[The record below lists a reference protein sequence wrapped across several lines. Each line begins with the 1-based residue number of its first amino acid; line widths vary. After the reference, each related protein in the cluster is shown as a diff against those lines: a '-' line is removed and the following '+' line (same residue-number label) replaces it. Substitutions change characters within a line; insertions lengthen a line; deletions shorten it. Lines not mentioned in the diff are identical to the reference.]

1 MGSWVRGW
9 LHCAGEAAKIMRLVF
24 LGAPGVGKGTQADKA
39 AVYYRIRKIS
49 TGDLL
54 REAVRIQSPLG
65 CEAKEH
71 MDQGRLVPDSVVIG
85 LVLERL
91 ADPSCASGFILDGFP
106 RTVPQA
112 DALGKVLVE
121 RSLPLDRVINFRVS
135 REEIVKRL
143 CGRRSCPKCQAT
155 YHLEFAPSKN
165 GGLCER
171 CGEALIQRSD
181 DQREAIEMRLRVYE
195 EQTAPLIDFYE
206 KRQLLSHLNGA
217 EAVDVVQHNLL
228 KILATPQ
235 TA

>member
-1 MGSWVRGW
+1 
-9 LHCAGEAAKIMRLVF
+9 MRLVF

-39 AVYYRIRKIS
+39 AVQYRIRKIS

-54 REAVRIQSPLG
+54 REAVRNKSPLG
-65 CEAKEH
+65 LEAKEH

-85 LVLERL
+85 LVREKL
-91 ADPSCASGFILDGFP
+91 ADPSHANGFILDGFP

-112 DALGKVLVE
+112 EALGKVLVE
-121 RSLPLDRVINFRVS
+121 RGIQLDRVINFMVS

-143 CGRRSCPKCQAT
+143 SGRRSCSKCQAT

-165 GGLCER
+165 GSLCER
-171 CGEALIQRSD
+171 CGETLVQRSD
-181 DQREAIEMRLRVYE
+181 DQREAIETRLRVYE

-206 KRQLLSHLNGA
+206 KQRLLSHLNGA
-217 EAVDVVQHNLL
+217 EAVEAVYHNLVKVL
-228 KILATPQ
+228 VTPQ

>member
-1 MGSWVRGW
+1 
-9 LHCAGEAAKIMRLVF
+9 MRLVF
-24 LGAPGVGKGTQADKA
+24 LGAPGVGKGTQADRA
-39 AVYYRIRKIS
+39 AVRYRIRKIS

-54 REAVRIQSPLG
+54 REAVRNQSSLG
-65 CEAKEH
+65 REAKEH

-85 LVLERL
+85 LVQEKLS
-91 ADPSCASGFILDGFP
+91 DPSCASGFILDGFP

-112 DALGKVLVE
+112 DALGKVLGE
-121 RSLPLDRVINFRVS
+121 RNLRLDRVINFSVS

-143 CGRRSCPKCQAT
+143 SGRRSCPKCQAT

-165 GGLCER
+165 GSLCER
-171 CGEALIQRSD
+171 CGEGLIQRSD

-206 KRQLLSHLNGA
+206 KQRILSHLNGA
-217 EAVDVVQHNLL
+217 EAVETVYHNLV
-228 KILATPQ
+228 KALAAPL